1 MTLTFDALLFDKS
14 IFYIFMVLSVSVYP
28 TIRTSH
34 FGYLCKKLIK
44 VSNLGKAVTLIVLI
58 SDG

>member
-1 MTLTFDALLFDKS
+1 MTITFDALLFDKS
-14 IFYIFMVLSVSVYP
+14 ILYSMLLSVYP

-44 VSNLGKAVTLIVLI
+44 VSNLG
-58 SDG
+58 